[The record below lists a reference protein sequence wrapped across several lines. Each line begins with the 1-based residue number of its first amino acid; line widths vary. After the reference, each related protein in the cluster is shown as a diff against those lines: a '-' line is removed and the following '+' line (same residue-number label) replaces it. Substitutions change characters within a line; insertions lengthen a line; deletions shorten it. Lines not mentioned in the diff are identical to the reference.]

1 MNPGDPRSLREPLKD
16 PETHACD
23 PLLALQEGD
32 PGPFEAFVGSH
43 TRRFLGFFE
52 RLGAPR
58 SESDDLVQETFLKLY
73 RLAAHSD
80 SITPAGPRTHTG
92 PGRLGA
98 SYVDRGQ
105 FLAYA
110 FRVARN
116 VWIDRTRRL
125 ANGPGRTED
134 NAADLSISVDARR
147 PGRTTPAP
155 GAAVEIL
162 EESLRIREA
171 VSALPESHRLVV
183 ELGILQELPYSEI
196 AEALEIPV
204 GTVKSR
210 MFNALKRVKATLS
223 AADQMREGQH
233 QRRVPNLPSAKS
245 PRGQAS

>member
-1 MNPGDPRSLREPLKD
+1 MNPGGPESFPEPLKD

-32 PGPFEAFVGSH
+32 AGPFEAFVGTH

-73 RLAAHSD
+73 RLAAHPHPS
-80 SITPAGPRTHTG
+80 TPTGPR
-92 PGRLGA
+92 GA
-98 SYVDRGQ
+98 AVGYVDRGQ

-116 VWIDRTRRL
+116 VWIDRTRRQ
-125 ANGPGRTED
+125 ASAPRRSDDDASE
-134 NAADLSISVDARR
+134 LSISIDARR
-147 PGRTTPAP
+147 PGRTIPAP
-155 GAAVEIL
+155 GAAVEL
-162 EESLRIREA
+162 HEESLRIREA
-171 VSALPESHRLVV
+171 VSALPDSHRLVV
-183 ELGILQELPYSEI
+183 ELGILQELPYSDI
-196 AEALEIPV
+196 AEALEIPI

-210 MFNALKRVKATLS
+210 MFNALKRVKATL
-223 AADQMREGQH
+223 AASDRAREGQDPC
-233 QRRVPNLPSAKS
+233 RVSNLPPAKS